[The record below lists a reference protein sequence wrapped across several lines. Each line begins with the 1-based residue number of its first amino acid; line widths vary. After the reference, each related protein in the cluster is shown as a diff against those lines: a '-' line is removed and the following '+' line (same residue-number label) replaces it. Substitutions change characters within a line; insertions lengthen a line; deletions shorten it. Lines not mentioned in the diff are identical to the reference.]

1 MYGTTCT
8 STKEDWRSL
17 LIACGR
23 VAVLMSTVCN
33 PFIPAYHT
41 PPERGGSYNIGPHS
55 DGLTFGLDKRKSL
68 KKNKELMLSLQR
80 REWYQWIGLG

>member
-23 VAVLMSTVCN
+23 VAVFMSTVCN
-33 PFIPAYHT
+33 PFTPAYHT
-41 PPERGGSYNIGPHS
+41 PSERGGSYTITIWT
-55 DGLTFGLDKRKSL
+55 TFRSTGARTSYKG
-68 KKNKELMLSLQR
+68 N
-80 REWYQWIGLG
+80 YQTKA